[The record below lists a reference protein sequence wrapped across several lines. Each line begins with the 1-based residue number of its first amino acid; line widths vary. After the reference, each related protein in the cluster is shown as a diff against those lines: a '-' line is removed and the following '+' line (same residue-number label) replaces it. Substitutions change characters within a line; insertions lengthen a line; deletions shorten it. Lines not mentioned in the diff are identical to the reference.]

1 MKAVVDSNVIISG
14 LINQSGPP
22 GIILKKGM
30 NQEFEMVASPLLL
43 DEIEGVMRREWFVSH
58 YLSDHQEFLESFR
71 QHAKLYLDE
80 PRDYA
85 VLPSDSDDVFLLDLA
100 ISTSSLLVTG
110 DHALSALAG
119 SLPVLTPRSFLNLL
133 DATEEN
139 LQDCLPGQL
148 TLDRFA
154 ALVAE
159 ARKQTLRENS
169 KTEREMS

>member
-1 MKAVVDSNVIISG
+1 VKAVVDSNVIISG

-22 GIILKKGM
+22 GVILKKGM

-43 DEIEGVMRREWFVSH
+43 DEIEGAMRREWFVSH

-71 QHAKLYLDE
+71 QHATLYLNE
-80 PRDYA
+80 PRDHA
-85 VLPSDSDDVFLLDLA
+85 VVPRDSDDVFLLDLA

-133 DATEEN
+133 GATEEN
-139 LQDCLPGQL
+139 LQDSLPGHF

-159 ARKQTLRENS
+159 ARKQTLREGILLS
-169 KTEREMS
+169 QEAK